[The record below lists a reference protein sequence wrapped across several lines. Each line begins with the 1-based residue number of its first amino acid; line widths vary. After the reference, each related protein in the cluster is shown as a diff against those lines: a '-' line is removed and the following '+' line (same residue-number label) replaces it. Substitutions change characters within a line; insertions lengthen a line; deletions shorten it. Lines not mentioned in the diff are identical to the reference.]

1 MKKWVRQ
8 GPMQGV
14 GVGVHPGKDLNMPIA
29 YLAKGDILFFFVR
42 AFSRK
47 PIRNS
52 GVRRQ
57 LLKEGWNLSAFR
69 N

>member
-1 MKKWVRQ
+1 
-8 GPMQGV
+8 
-14 GVGVHPGKDLNMPIA
+14 MPIA

-52 GVRRQ
+52 EVRRQ
-57 LLKEGWNLSAFR
+57 LLEEGWNLSAFR